1 VDAGANPTRSPNVI
15 SADAVPG
22 DGDLPGSQPAAD
34 GPFFS
39 PREIYLLLLT
49 VVLAVASYMIG
60 GYPLGY
66 LRFPCAIYW
75 IVMGVRY
82 LQATRPQR

>member
-1 VDAGANPTRSPNVI
+1 M

-22 DGDLPGSQPAAD
+22 NGDLPGSEPD
-34 GPFFS
+34 RESRVFS
-39 PREIYLLLLT
+39 AREIYLLLLT
-49 VVLAVASYMIG
+49 VAVVVATYVIG

-66 LRFPCAIYW
+66 LRFPCAAYW

-82 LQATRPQR
+82 LQATGSPRR

>member
-1 VDAGANPTRSPNVI
+1 VI

-22 DGDLPGSQPAAD
+22 NGDLPGPQPAAD
-34 GPFFS
+34 GHFFS
-39 PREIYLLLLT
+39 PREVYLLLLT
-49 VVLAVASYMIG
+49 VVLAVASYVIG

-66 LRFPCAIYW
+66 IRFPLAAYW

-82 LQATRPQR
+82 LGSTRPGRSA